1 MANSLKGVLEKFY
14 RHVSL
19 SPLYFL
25 ENETEGIGSGI
36 GRISASHFQSG
47 TILI

>member
-14 RHVSL
+14 KHVSL

-25 ENETEGIGSGI
+25 ENETEGIDSGI